1 MEEQSFKIALFAF
14 LKNFLKKFQK
24 KCSKTGLFVIKH
36 CTDLRAP
43 CVEKGSGEYDKDL
56 KALKFRAADNT
67 KAKNEIKREEHMEK
81 KFKENFEKNDGIAA
95 DKNTKQ
101 YENWQ
106 VRFSSNLQSI
116 RKAKNASLTEFAQEI
131 GIAKSTIQSVIKDGN
146 TTLNTAISIAN
157 AFDMTLD
164 ELVNSE
170 IRFNGLKANGLE
182 VRGLTTG
189 STADCEESVS
199 GEGKV
204 RMAKVIK
211 ELLDIYGGVDESSRG
226 KFKYHIT
233 ELLGL
238 VE

>member
-1 MEEQSFKIALFAF
+1 
-14 LKNFLKKFQK
+14 
-24 KCSKTGLFVIKH
+24 
-36 CTDLRAP
+36 
-43 CVEKGSGEYDKDL
+43 
-56 KALKFRAADNT
+56 
-67 KAKNEIKREEHMEK
+67 MEK

-106 VRFSSNLQSI
+106 ERFSSNLQSI

-157 AFDMTLD
+157 AFGMTLD

-182 VRGLTTG
+182 VNGLATG
-189 STADCEESVS
+189 STADCEESVC
-199 GEGKV
+199 GTDKA
-204 RMAKVIK
+204 RMVKLIR
-211 ELLDIYGGVDESSRG
+211 ELLDVYCGIDEEDRS
-226 KFKYHIT
+226 KFKHHIT
-233 ELLGL
+233 ELLDL
-238 VE
+238 AK

>member
-1 MEEQSFKIALFAF
+1 
-14 LKNFLKKFQK
+14 
-24 KCSKTGLFVIKH
+24 
-36 CTDLRAP
+36 
-43 CVEKGSGEYDKDL
+43 
-56 KALKFRAADNT
+56 
-67 KAKNEIKREEHMEK
+67 MEK

-106 VRFSSNLQSI
+106 ERFSSNLQSI

-170 IRFNGLKANGLE
+170 IRFNGLAANGLE
-182 VRGLTTG
+182 IKGPATG
-189 STADCEESVS
+189 STADCEESVC
-199 GEGKV
+199 GTDEARIVKLI
-204 RMAKVIK
+204 R
-211 ELLDIYGGVDESSRG
+211 ELLDVYCGIDEEDRI
-226 KFKYHIT
+226 KFKHHIT
-233 ELLGL
+233 ELLDL
-238 VE
+238 AR

>member
-1 MEEQSFKIALFAF
+1 
-14 LKNFLKKFQK
+14 
-24 KCSKTGLFVIKH
+24 
-36 CTDLRAP
+36 
-43 CVEKGSGEYDKDL
+43 
-56 KALKFRAADNT
+56 
-67 KAKNEIKREEHMEK
+67 MEK

-106 VRFSSNLQSI
+106 ERFSSNLQSI

-170 IRFNGLKANGLE
+170 IRFNGLA
-182 VRGLTTG
+182 TG
-189 STADCEESVS
+189 SAADCEESVC
-199 GEGKV
+199 GTDKA
-204 RMAKVIK
+204 RMVKLIR
-211 ELLDIYGGVDESSRG
+211 ELLDVYCGIDEEDRS
-226 KFKYHIT
+226 KFKHHIT
-233 ELLGL
+233 ELLDL
-238 VE
+238 AR